1 MPASAVNPSNLKP
14 FLQAC
19 LVELALLALAAL
31 AAGFTGRAPLADLH
45 WNLRDACLGTAA
57 TLPPLAAFFW
67 TLKSPAAPFA
77 RIRQFLDHT
86 LLPLMRN
93 WSLWQLALISAIA
106 GVSEEALFRGFL
118 QGWLRDHL
126 GFVPA
131 LLLASA
137 AFGFA
142 HPITLGYALV
152 VGIIGLYLGQL
163 WELTG
168 NLLTPIITHALYDF
182 AALVW
187 YLRTPPRPSA

>member
-1 MPASAVNPSNLKP
+1 MNPSNLKP

-19 LVELALLALAAL
+19 LVELALLAVAAV
-31 AAGFTGRAPLADLH
+31 AAIITSRAPLADLH
-45 WNLRDACLGTAA
+45 WNLRDACVGVVA
-57 TLPPLAAFFW
+57 TVPPLGAFFW

-86 LLPLMRN
+86 LRPLMRD
-93 WSLWQLALISAIA
+93 WSLWQLALIAAIA

-126 GFVPA
+126 GFISA

-137 AFGFA
+137 AFGLA
-142 HPITLGYALV
+142 HPVTLGYALV

-182 AALVW
+182 AALIW